1 MQVDIMS
8 NNSLKVL
15 MRKTQRF
22 CLQKQQRHKIH
33 QEAPFKNVW
42 NLYEENN
49 KISIVELKN

>member
-1 MQVDIMS
+1 
-8 NNSLKVL
+8 